1 MRDRP
6 PAPDEAKRARDSQ
19 VRSLP
24 GEFETSSST
33 VGAFA
38 DLYAYDLGLDY
49 YARLPARINAVTP
62 FAMQM
67 MAKKYL
73 PPDDLV
79 VVVVGDKAKIEPDL
93 LKLNLGKVEHRDAD
107 ARVVK

>member
-1 MRDRP
+1 
-6 PAPDEAKRARDSQ
+6 

-24 GEFETSSST
+24 GEFETSAST

-38 DLYAYDLGLDY
+38 DMFAYDLGADY

-62 FAMQM
+62 FQMQV

-73 PPDDLV
+73 PPEELV
-79 VVVVGDKAKIEPDL
+79 VVVVGDKAKIEGEL
-93 LKLNLGKVEHRDAD
+93 VKLNLGAVEHRDAD
-107 ARVVK
+107 AKVVR